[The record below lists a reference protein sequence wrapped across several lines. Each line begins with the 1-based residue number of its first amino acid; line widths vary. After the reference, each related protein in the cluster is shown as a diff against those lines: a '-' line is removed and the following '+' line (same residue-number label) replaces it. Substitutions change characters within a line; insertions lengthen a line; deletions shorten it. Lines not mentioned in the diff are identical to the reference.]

1 MADAAFVALSV
12 LTIGSAI
19 AALEL
24 RSLVYGSLALMGT
37 LGGIAGFFLML
48 DAPFVALFQIAVYV
62 GSIAVLILFTVMLV
76 RRQLIFTKVEDV
88 RRRYAG
94 IGLMLVVM
102 LALGAIVIDSGLKQ
116 VWTDSPPVEFQ
127 DIGEDLLTYY
137 WPALVLMGLILASS
151 VTGALVLARR
161 EDEYEDDGGEAGG
174 EALAVAPAAT
184 AGAAPEAAG
193 APPPAGGA
201 APAPPPA
208 DKPAAAAPDDAA
220 PKPADKP
227 AAAAPDDAAPKPAD
241 KPAAAAPDDAAP
253 KPADKPAAAAPDTGA
268 DADGSGAAD
277 QKSSPPSD
285 DKPGTSGGSGTG
297 GAGGGV

>member
-24 RSLVYGSLALMGT
+24 RSLVYGSIALMGT
-37 LGGIAGFFLML
+37 LGGIAGFFLLL
-48 DAPFVALFQIAVYV
+48 DSPFVALFQIAVYV

-102 LALGAIVIDSGLKQ
+102 MSLGAVVLDSGLKQ
-116 VWTDSPPVEFQ
+116 VWTDSGPVEFH
-127 DIGEDLLTYY
+127 DVGEDLLTYY

-161 EDEYEDDGGEAGG
+161 EDEYDGEDGDDGG
-174 EALAVAPAAT
+174 LAVAVAA
-184 AGAAPEAAG
+184 ASAAPAAG
-193 APPPAGGA
+193 ASAGGGGVGDAAGATTRGGDAAPPPPPGDAAQGRA
-201 APAPPPA
+201 EAPDADAPAPKA
-208 DKPAAAAPDDAA
+208 DAPDAPA
-220 PKPADKP
+220 PKAD
-227 AAAAPDDAAPKPAD
+227 APDAS
-241 KPAAAAPDDAAP
+241 
-253 KPADKPAAAAPDTGA
+253 
-268 DADGSGAAD
+268 SGRNGGGD
-277 QKSSPPSD
+277 NNNPNNNSD
-285 DKPGTSGGSGTG
+285 NPNNNPNNDSGGR
-297 GAGGGV
+297 AGGGA